1 MRKRMKRQK
10 RGFERKRLQGPDHPD
25 TTSCMANL
33 ASMYRDQGHLK
44 EAEKLEAM
52 TDILQR
58 KGDDTQ
64 IMKEEVV
71 KIARSFDEEVMRF
84 LLDRKGNEVQITE
97 GVVTLAAGN
106 ELRKKV

>member
-1 MRKRMKRQK
+1 MICGPPPLDKLFKQVIQTRKRV
-10 RGFERKRLQGPDHPD
+10 QGPDHPD

-33 ASMYRDQGHLK
+33 ASMYRDQGHLE

-58 KGDDTQ
+58 KGDDAQ

-71 KIARSFDEEVMRF
+71 KIARSFDEEVMRL
-84 LLDRKGNEVQITE
+84 LLDRKGD
-97 GVVTLAAGN
+97 
-106 ELRKKV
+106 KVHNYFIERLSVNI